1 LADPALLRR
10 QRRVLG
16 RHRRGDPLMALWT
29 YPQLQAAIA
38 DWLERSDLATRIPAF
53 IALAEAQMNR
63 TLRVRPMVAR
73 ASAAIDGAFSA
84 TPADFLEAIS
94 LTASDG
100 SRSWALEPAAPEAA
114 FRHGGGEA
122 AGVPCSWTLVGTE
135 FRYLPT
141 PAAALTVEL
150 TYYAR
155 IPALSDGEPS
165 NWVLADHPD
174 VYLFGALKEA
184 APFLRDMEM
193 ASLFEAKQQAALA
206 ALREAQRTPVGRLRT
221 EAPALVGGRTL
232 NINLDS

>member
-1 LADPALLRR
+1 
-10 QRRVLG
+10 
-16 RHRRGDPLMALWT
+16 MALWT
-29 YPQLQAAIA
+29 YPQLQSAIA
-38 DWLERSDLATRIPAF
+38 DWLERGDLATRIPAF

-63 TLRVRPMVAR
+63 TLRVRRMVAR
-73 ASAAIDGAFSA
+73 ASATVDGAFSA

-100 SRSWALEPAAPEAA
+100 SRSWDLEPAAPEVAL
-114 FRHGGGEA
+114 RQA
-122 AGVPCSWTLVGTE
+122 AGEVTGVPRSWALVGTE
-135 FRYLPT
+135 FRYMPA
-141 PAAALTVEL
+141 PAAPLTAEL

-155 IPALSDGEPS
+155 IPALTESSPS

-206 ALREAQRTPVGRLRT
+206 ALRDTDRTPVGRLRT
-221 EAPALVGGRTL
+221 ETPALFDHRAL
-232 NINLDS
+232 NINLDI